1 MSHRHNI
8 SLTDD
13 LVTRL
18 KAHPDFEAYKTIP
31 ALIRHFIELG
41 LATDSIKALK
51 RMQQDLTTH
60 EIAWCQEQY
69 DKEKYH
75 YDVQKQFSKDAEPPR
90 SLCEIT
96 MGLYQSMRGSTTAL
110 FSHFLTKEELDNL
123 K

>member
-8 SLTDD
+8 SLTDE
-13 LVTRL
+13 LQAQL
-18 KAHPDFEAYKTIP
+18 KAHPDFHLYKTIP
-31 ALIRHFIELG
+31 ALIRHFIE
-41 LATDSIKALK
+41 IALSNSSDK
-51 RMQQDLTTH
+51 MLNRMQQDLTSH

-75 YDVQKQFSKDAEPPR
+75 YDIHKQFTTEAIPPR

-96 MGLYQSMRGSTTAL
+96 KELYLVMQQNSVRPG
-110 FSHFLTKEELDNL
+110 FLTKEQLETL